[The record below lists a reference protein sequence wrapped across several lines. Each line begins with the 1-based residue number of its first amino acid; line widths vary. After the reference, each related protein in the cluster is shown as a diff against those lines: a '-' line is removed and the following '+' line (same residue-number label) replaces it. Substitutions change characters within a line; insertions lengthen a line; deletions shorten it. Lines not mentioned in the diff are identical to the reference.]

1 MLFLLLIVTEFVDK
15 QPVDKFDS
23 RDDQSPCQ

>member
-1 MLFLLLIVTEFVDK
+1 MLFLLLRIVTEFVDK

-23 RDDQSPCQ
+23 RDDQSQ